1 MPVKLVIK
9 NKVEQPQT
17 PPTTPVV
24 EIDPNK
30 KAIAYG
36 YYGLK
41 INENTL
47 TEKKK
52 TILEVLK
59 DFGITTA
66 YVIGR
71 DQALCSRAKPHYH
84 IHFKDDRTIDA
95 LRKHKQKVMSKW
107 GHTTKLY
114 PPKAKIG
121 DWMAWCGYAVKEQK
135 IAISEDIDQTELT
148 IQSRIQA
155 EFKKSKMNWGQRK
168 EEKKQE
174 KKDLKTRIY
183 DVLDAFR
190 IESQPDEGTVR
201 SSMKWYQMLAV
212 PFCRAYRLETE
223 GVPNPNMIRNF
234 IWTYMIKRE
243 IATDADYVNYY
254 L

>member
-1 MPVKLVIK
+1 MNVIIRK
-9 NKVEQPQT
+9 KKVDT

-24 EIDPNK
+24 EIDPEK
-30 KAIAYG
+30 KAIAYK
-36 YYGLK
+36 YYGIK
-41 INENTL
+41 INEQTL
-47 TEKKK
+47 VEKNK

-59 DFGITTA
+59 DFGITTS

-71 DQALCSRAKPHYH
+71 DHTLCSKAKPHYH
-84 IHFKDDRTIDA
+84 IHFKDERTIDA
-95 LRKHKQKVMSKW
+95 LRKHKQKVMPKW

-121 DWMAWCGYAVKEQK
+121 DWNAWAGYAVKEQK
-135 IAISEDIDQTELT
+135 IAVSEDIDETELT

-155 EFKKSKMNWGQRK
+155 EFKKSKMNWGKRQ

-183 DVLDAFR
+183 EVLDVVVVDN
-190 IESQPDEGTVR
+190 QPEEGQTR
-201 SSMKWYQMLAV
+201 HTMAWYKVLAI
-212 PFCRAYRLETE
+212 PFCKTYRLETKS
-223 GVPNPNMIRNF
+223 VPNPNMIRNF
-234 IWTYMIKRE
+234 LWTYMIEKN